1 MQVDVVEL
9 GDAVDFLDSK
19 RVPVREELRK
29 PGPYPYYGANG
40 QQGRIDGYIFDEPL
54 VLLAE
59 DGGHFGSKEKPIAYY
74 VEGKCWVNNHAHV
87 MRTKQGC
94 DPHYLHRILSF
105 YDVSPYVTGS
115 TRPKLTKGNAESIK
129 IPLPPLSEQ
138 KLRAEMLEKADW
150 LRRTRRYARQ
160 LSDTFLQSVFLEMFG
175 DPMVNPHEWPILPLE
190 ELLAIPAHIGT
201 TVPAGDVG
209 EQLCVRVGEVGG
221 WYVDLLSCKRVTLAG
236 RALERFTVLP
246 GDVVLARAIG
256 SEEHLG
262 KLSMLGPT
270 CAPVVFDSHLMRL
283 RPDKSKIKTSYLTTL
298 LHTKQGRSLFMRQ
311 ARRTAVQFN
320 INTEQISELRLPIP
334 PLPLQQ
340 KFTDIVRRFERLRGQ
355 QREAERQAEHLFQT
369 LLHRAFADRLVTNTV
384 PE

>member
-1 MQVDVVEL
+1 MQVDLVEL

-87 MRTKQGC
+87 MRTRQGC
-94 DPHYLHRILSF
+94 DAHYLHHILSY

-129 IPLPPLSEQ
+129 IPLRPLSEQ
-138 KLRAEMLEKADW
+138 KRIAVLLEKADR

-160 LSDTFLQSVFLEMFG
+160 LSDTFLQSVFVEMFG
-175 DPMVNPHEWPILPLE
+175 DPVRNVKGWSRESLTELGRIVTGSTPPSAKAGMFGEGVPFVTPGDLEVDTLKTNRFLTDAGAKHSRLVRKGSTLVCCIGATIGKTDQARTLSAFNQQINAVEWKPIIDDSYGLFLMKFFSKEVAAKGRSTTLPILKKSAFE
-190 ELLAIPAHIGT
+190 EIP
-201 TVPAGDVG
+201 V
-209 EQLCVRVGEVGG
+209 
-221 WYVDLLSCKRVTLAG
+221 
-236 RALERFTVLP
+236 
-246 GDVVLARAIG
+246 
-256 SEEHLG
+256 
-262 KLSMLGPT
+262 
-270 CAPVVFDSHLMRL
+270 
-283 RPDKSKIKTSYLTTL
+283 
-298 LHTKQGRSLFMRQ
+298 
-311 ARRTAVQFN
+311 
-320 INTEQISELRLPIP
+320 PIP

-340 KFTDIVRRFERLRGQ
+340 KFADIVRRFERLCAQ

-369 LLHRAFADRLVTNTV
+369 LLHRAFNGEL
-384 PE
+384 